1 MYNSKHHLKPSQKW
15 AMQTLPWLVATACV
29 AFGQAQA
36 QTPAQNPVSALKEVV
51 VSGSRSEQSTED
63 LALQMDVLRTQD
75 LEVYQVGDIR
85 DMAVGLP
92 NVSVKRSPARF
103 GVTGRGNSVGA
114 DANAGFTIR
123 GQGGNRVVMLV
134 DGVRLPRSYINGS
147 NAFGRDSVAV
157 GLLKRVEIVHG
168 ASSVLYG
175 SDGLAGLV
183 NFITLEPADYLLPT
197 AGARKDI
204 GGRAW
209 LSYSGDDQGSTAG
222 ATLAARANDA
232 LEWSITGTKTQAKGL
247 SNLGSNDSAN
257 VDRTTPNPQSSTS
270 EALLGK
276 LVFHAGAGVT
286 HRLTLEHVR
295 KTNEVDLLSSRV
307 KVPVALPLTY
317 STLDTPTTRSSLQ
330 TAANAAAVVGES
342 SFKTMNRDRVT
353 WDARYRLDRDW
364 ADQVQFTLSAQQSHA
379 VDDGKTVLKT
389 EFANAGARIRTTNYD
404 ERSVQGNVQLEKVVF
419 MTPRWSQKL
428 TYGVDLARTD
438 TSSLADGSDPAPL
451 ATFAP
456 RRYFPNTR
464 DSSQAVYLQSE
475 WISDQ
480 WSVTPGIRYDR
491 FALDVREQEGYF
503 PGIASAPGVSLSGT
517 ALTPKVGVL
526 FRATPQWSVYAS
538 YATGFRAPEGQQV
551 NSALE
556 VSTAVL
562 LPNPDLKQE
571 TSRSLEIG
579 THAKMG
585 RLSMDAALFSGKYSN
600 LIVEKKDLGTANGL
614 PASALNKTRF
624 QTVNIDQA
632 TISGFEM
639 RGELDWG
646 RLNEGRLSTPFSY
659 GSTRGSNDTSGVPLN
674 TIDPA
679 KYSVGIKFEG
689 PTWLVRLD
697 AFHRQEK
704 SVQDLDSVFIPKS
717 TTQLQFLVP
726 ASTTLDFSGQWR
738 IRKDVRLN
746 LAVNNLTDRKYWN
759 WSDVQGLASNANP
772 TVVDA
777 YTQPG
782 RHMNV
787 SLVMDF

>member
-1 MYNSKHHLKPSQKW
+1 MFNIKHKLNQRSPW
-15 AMQTLPWLVATACV
+15 AMRPLPLLVAFACTAL
-29 AFGQAQA
+29 GQAQA
-36 QTPAQNPVSALKEVV
+36 QGQMPAPVLKEVV

-75 LEVYQVGDIR
+75 LEVGQVGDIR
-85 DMAVGLP
+85 DMAAGLP
-92 NVSVKRSPARF
+92 NVSVKRAPARF

-183 NFITLEPADYLLPT
+183 NFITLEPADYLLT
-197 AGARKDI
+197 TDGVRKQI
-204 GGRAW
+204 GGKAW
-209 LSYSGDDQGSTAG
+209 LAHSGDDQGMTVG
-222 ATLAARANDA
+222 ATLAARAGDA
-232 LEWSITGTKTQAKGL
+232 VEWSVTGTKTRADGL
-247 SNLGSNDSAN
+247 SNMGTNDAAN
-257 VDRTTPNPQSSTS
+257 GDRTTPNPQSINS

-276 LVFHAGAGVT
+276 LVFRPAAGVT

-317 STLDTPTTRSSLQ
+317 ATLGTPATRSSLQ
-330 TAANAAAVVGES
+330 TAANAAAVMGETA
-342 SFKTMNRDRVT
+342 FKSMNRDRVT
-353 WDARYRLDRDW
+353 WDTRYRLDRDW
-364 ADQVQFTLSAQQSHA
+364 ADHVQLTLSAQTSHA
-379 VDDGKTVLKT
+379 MDDGKTLLKT
-389 EFANAGARIRTTNYD
+389 AFANDGARTRTTQYD
-404 ERSVQGNVQLEKVVF
+404 ERAVQGSVQFDKVFV

-428 TYGVDLARTD
+428 TYGVDLTRTD
-438 TSSLADGSDPAPL
+438 TSSLADGSDPLPL
-451 ATFAP
+451 AAFAP
-456 RRYFPNTR
+456 RRYFPDTR
-464 DSSQAVYLQSE
+464 DSSQAVYVQSE

-491 FALDVREQEGYF
+491 FALDVQSQAGYF
-503 PGIASAPGVSLSGT
+503 PGIASAPGTSLSGT
-517 ALTPKVGVL
+517 ALTPKLGVM
-526 FRATPQWSVYAS
+526 FRATPQWSLYAS

-571 TSRSLEIG
+571 TSRSFEIG
-579 THAKMG
+579 THASMG
-585 RLSMDAALFSGKYSN
+585 RLSVDAALFSSKYN
-600 LIVEKKDLGTANGL
+600 QLIVEKKDLGTANGL
-614 PASALNKTRF
+614 PASTANKTRF
-624 QTVNIDQA
+624 QTVNIDKA
-632 TISGFEM
+632 TISGFEV
-639 RGELDWG
+639 RGDWDWG
-646 RLNEGRLSTPFSY
+646 RVAEGKLSTPFSY
-659 GSTRGSNDTSGVPLN
+659 GSIRGSNDTSNQPLN

-689 PTWLVRLD
+689 ATWLMRLD
-697 AFHRQEK
+697 AVHREEK

-726 ASTTLDFSGQWR
+726 AATTLDFSSQWR
-738 IRKDVRLN
+738 LRKDVRLN

-759 WSDVQGLASNANP
+759 WSDVQGLASNAKP
-772 TVVDA
+772 MVMDA

-782 RHMNV
+782 RHVNV
-787 SLVMDF
+787 SLVVDF